1 VVLATL
7 GKRESDESRGLVDLA
22 ANEKT
27 PVRWQALGVAARAAL
42 IGIAAAAIAF
52 LV

>member
-7 GKRESDESRGLVDLA
+7 GKREADESRGLEDLA
-22 ANEKT
+22 ANEKA
-27 PVRWQALGVAARAAL
+27 PVRRQALSVALRAAS
-42 IGIAAAAIAF
+42 IGLGAAIIAF